1 MDLHD
6 DRPFTLQ
13 LVALDGE
20 AVAVTAAPTSTGR
33 QLRQQLL
40 AQLGPRPG
48 RRIGWMQRGEDEV
61 ELTKTLKEQGIG
73 ADELVSYVYVPASV
87 HDGWKLIQGF
97 RVEDYETAL
106 EGITELKGID
116 NLLYLRTL
124 PCSLQSMTFGNP
136 FDQVLLAVS
145 WPSQLEHLKFSY
157 HFDQRLERTVWPS
170 RLKTLIFGSKFNQP
184 LQRVKWPESLE
195 RLTFGDNFNQSFE
208 GVTLP
213 PKLQSLT
220 LGGDFN
226 KSLVGVDLPS
236 SLQTLTFGWH
246 FDQGLREVTLPHGL
260 QSLAFGNNFN
270 QSLQGVLWPDSLV
283 SVTFGNK
290 FDQSLEGITWPSG
303 LQSLT
308 FASQFNQRL
317 EGVTFPSN
325 LKELI
330 FGSEFN
336 QNLHVSLPTS
346 LQNLTFGDKFHQ
358 SMDPLTWL
366 SNLKNLTFGHGF
378 NEELQQIL
386 LPSQLQ
392 TLRFGND
399 FNQSLKG
406 ILGTLEQL
414 QSVTF
419 GNSFNQSLEDVKFPP
434 SLQVLIFGSDFNQ
447 TLLGV
452 AWPQSLKRL
461 TFGVHY
467 NQTLE
472 GVALPETLETLTFG
486 VEFNRSL
493 DAVDLPKSLQ
503 TLTLGWHFDQSLQ
516 DVILPSGLQSLSF
529 VCSRIHNLRDLTL
542 PSGLQILKFG
552 FWFNQSLEGLVFP
565 CNLKTLIFGRE
576 FNQSLDH
583 VTLPNSL
590 QTLTFGDKFNQ
601 NLDEVTWPID
611 LETLT
616 FGCHFQQSLEKVT
629 FPSNL
634 ESLTFGHEMR
644 RRLVMAKLPSRL
656 EMLTVGRSLT
666 STRGVVPDGT
676 LLVTK
681 GTVDPFNAKVVRCS
695 MGAAVRGA
703 VHVREVA
710 QPELASLL
718 AEHRVFVTELRDRGT
733 GEDALPSWSLGG
745 TFDRSRCLRVAWP
758 SLEVAGKGMRFGNEA
773 RGVSPEVAQLAQRT
787 LGVSTGRLCIP
798 MSPSV
803 DSLNVGISVGI
814 VLHEAARPNAHS
826 VSAASDGS
834 AGKKQASARCLV
846 KACAGYRTRGGP
858 FRLKTPQSEANAGGE
873 AGFFGLF
880 GLVRPVRRISTSLAS
895 RRRLFSKVTEMDR
908 IKAEARTPSILS
920 CSRRTD
926 VPWAFLR
933 QYLKAF
939 REGFLYVRSPV
950 TGDMDPVC
958 LKPYDASTGRGV
970 MCISWWSKNYCKWI
984 EEFKKQ
990 DSILHSYPVHMFN
1003 FTVNSDDKVL
1013 EPGVFPP
1020 LQERLG
1026 QVTWLASTF
1035 GAHALNV
1042 RFDPIV
1048 HYRMKGQTAVRNNL
1062 GDFEEIVKHLG
1073 LLGLGAQWEST
1084 VCGCERRT
1092 LRRALGASGVR
1103 ERFSQAAAHT
1113 DVGAV
1118 RNMLSAGVE
1127 LVALSEEQQRAVLDQ
1142 LLPLAHRYA
1151 VEMRCCCDDT
1161 LFGHRTP
1168 VEAKVEVRKVRRW
1181 GVGKDRSPR
1190 RMGVRR
1196 REMGELRQAIVRK
1209 KDFLCVKE
1217 SRCLDARLADRLA
1230 KEKGLSITFPH
1241 QKDRGQR
1248 EMCNC
1253 TASRE
1258 IGQYELLGNQ
1268 RPWGWPWGSTW
1279 SPWRA
1284 EKAINT
1290 MKYVLTRTFP
1300 VTVLDIP
1307 GPRCT
1312 LAKATC
1318 FCHIPEVTYLEAPV
1332 PQNFRPMTPVLRS
1345 PVWDHYQARG

>member
-1 MDLHD
+1 
-6 DRPFTLQ
+6 
-13 LVALDGE
+13 
-20 AVAVTAAPTSTGR
+20 
-33 QLRQQLL
+33 
-40 AQLGPRPG
+40 
-48 RRIGWMQRGEDEV
+48 
-61 ELTKTLKEQGIG
+61 
-73 ADELVSYVYVPASV
+73 
-87 HDGWKLIQGF
+87 
-97 RVEDYETAL
+97 
-106 EGITELKGID
+106 
-116 NLLYLRTL
+116 
-124 PCSLQSMTFGNP
+124 
-136 FDQVLLAVS
+136 
-145 WPSQLEHLKFSY
+145 
-157 HFDQRLERTVWPS
+157 
-170 RLKTLIFGSKFNQP
+170 
-184 LQRVKWPESLE
+184 
-195 RLTFGDNFNQSFE
+195 
-208 GVTLP
+208 
-213 PKLQSLT
+213 
-220 LGGDFN
+220 
-226 KSLVGVDLPS
+226 
-236 SLQTLTFGWH
+236 
-246 FDQGLREVTLPHGL
+246 
-260 QSLAFGNNFN
+260 
-270 QSLQGVLWPDSLV
+270 
-283 SVTFGNK
+283 
-290 FDQSLEGITWPSG
+290 
-303 LQSLT
+303 
-308 FASQFNQRL
+308 
-317 EGVTFPSN
+317 
-325 LKELI
+325 
-330 FGSEFN
+330 
-336 QNLHVSLPTS
+336 
-346 LQNLTFGDKFHQ
+346 
-358 SMDPLTWL
+358 MDPLTWL

-656 EMLTVGRSLT
+656 EMLTV
-666 STRGVVPDGT
+666 
-676 LLVTK
+676 
-681 GTVDPFNAKVVRCS
+681 VRCS

-718 AEHRVFVTELRDRGT
+718 AEHRVF
-733 GEDALPSWSLGG
+733 EDALPSWSLGEHLTG
-745 TFDRSRCLRVAWP
+745 QDAFV
-758 SLEVAGKGMRFGNEA
+758 FGNEA
-773 RGVSPEVAQLAQRT
+773 RGVSPEVPK
-787 LGVSTGRLCIP
+787 G
-798 MSPSV
+798 
-803 DSLNVGISVGI
+803 
-814 VLHEAARPNAHS
+814 
-826 VSAASDGS
+826 
-834 AGKKQASARCLV
+834 
-846 KACAGYRTRGGP
+846 GGP
-858 FRLKTPQSEANAGGE
+858 CQLDPDEEEVQAKAPNGRW
-873 AGFFGLF
+873 
-880 GLVRPVRRISTSLAS
+880 
-895 RRRLFSKVTEMDR
+895 RLFSKVTEMDR

-990 DSILHSYPVHMFN
+990 DRILHSYPVHMFN

-1013 EPGVFPP
+1013 EPG
-1020 LQERLG
+1020 
-1026 QVTWLASTF
+1026 VTWLASTF

-1118 RNMLSAGVE
+1118 RAHGVFCKPYKQSVRNMLSAGVE

-1168 VEAKVEVRKVRRW
+1168 VEAKVEVRK
-1181 GVGKDRSPR
+1181 
-1190 RMGVRR
+1190 
-1196 REMGELRQAIVRK
+1196 I
-1209 KDFLCVKE
+1209 
-1217 SRCLDARLADRLA
+1217 
-1230 KEKGLSITFPH
+1230 
-1241 QKDRGQR
+1241 
-1248 EMCNC
+1248 
-1253 TASRE
+1253 
-1258 IGQYELLGNQ
+1258 
-1268 RPWGWPWGSTW
+1268 
-1279 SPWRA
+1279 
-1284 EKAINT
+1284 
-1290 MKYVLTRTFP
+1290 
-1300 VTVLDIP
+1300 
-1307 GPRCT
+1307 
-1312 LAKATC
+1312 
-1318 FCHIPEVTYLEAPV
+1318 
-1332 PQNFRPMTPVLRS
+1332 
-1345 PVWDHYQARG
+1345 

>member
-1 MDLHD
+1 MPTADALTFIFGCIKRSMESTIVDVPLNDPSIFLHPGGSLLP
-6 DRPFTLQ
+6 RPYGPP
-13 LVALDGE
+13 DG
-20 AVAVTAAPTSTGR
+20 ASTAHH
-33 QLRQQLL
+33 
-40 AQLGPRPG
+40 LGPR
-48 RRIGWMQRGEDEV
+48 
-61 ELTKTLKEQGIG
+61 
-73 ADELVSYVYVPASV
+73 
-87 HDGWKLIQGF
+87 
-97 RVEDYETAL
+97 
-106 EGITELKGID
+106 
-116 NLLYLRTL
+116 
-124 PCSLQSMTFGNP
+124 
-136 FDQVLLAVS
+136 
-145 WPSQLEHLKFSY
+145 
-157 HFDQRLERTVWPS
+157 
-170 RLKTLIFGSKFNQP
+170 
-184 LQRVKWPESLE
+184 
-195 RLTFGDNFNQSFE
+195 
-208 GVTLP
+208 
-213 PKLQSLT
+213 
-220 LGGDFN
+220 
-226 KSLVGVDLPS
+226 
-236 SLQTLTFGWH
+236 
-246 FDQGLREVTLPHGL
+246 
-260 QSLAFGNNFN
+260 
-270 QSLQGVLWPDSLV
+270 
-283 SVTFGNK
+283 
-290 FDQSLEGITWPSG
+290 
-303 LQSLT
+303 
-308 FASQFNQRL
+308 
-317 EGVTFPSN
+317 
-325 LKELI
+325 
-330 FGSEFN
+330 
-336 QNLHVSLPTS
+336 LHSHC
-346 LQNLTFGDKFHQ
+346 Q
-358 SMDPLTWL
+358 
-366 SNLKNLTFGHGF
+366 
-378 NEELQQIL
+378 
-386 LPSQLQ
+386 
-392 TLRFGND
+392 
-399 FNQSLKG
+399 
-406 ILGTLEQL
+406 
-414 QSVTF
+414 
-419 GNSFNQSLEDVKFPP
+419 
-434 SLQVLIFGSDFNQ
+434 
-447 TLLGV
+447 
-452 AWPQSLKRL
+452 
-461 TFGVHY
+461 
-467 NQTLE
+467 
-472 GVALPETLETLTFG
+472 
-486 VEFNRSL
+486 
-493 DAVDLPKSLQ
+493 
-503 TLTLGWHFDQSLQ
+503 
-516 DVILPSGLQSLSF
+516 
-529 VCSRIHNLRDLTL
+529 
-542 PSGLQILKFG
+542 
-552 FWFNQSLEGLVFP
+552 
-565 CNLKTLIFGRE
+565 
-576 FNQSLDH
+576 
-583 VTLPNSL
+583 
-590 QTLTFGDKFNQ
+590 
-601 NLDEVTWPID
+601 
-611 LETLT
+611 
-616 FGCHFQQSLEKVT
+616 
-629 FPSNL
+629 
-634 ESLTFGHEMR
+634 
-644 RRLVMAKLPSRL
+644 
-656 EMLTVGRSLT
+656 
-666 STRGVVPDGT
+666 
-676 LLVTK
+676 
-681 GTVDPFNAKVVRCS
+681 
-695 MGAAVRGA
+695 
-703 VHVREVA
+703 
-710 QPELASLL
+710 
-718 AEHRVFVTELRDRGT
+718 
-733 GEDALPSWSLGG
+733 EDALPSWSLGEHLTG
-745 TFDRSRCLRVAWP
+745 QDAFV
-758 SLEVAGKGMRFGNEA
+758 SLGRRWKFGNEA

-834 AGKKQASARCLV
+834 AGK
-846 KACAGYRTRGGP
+846 
-858 FRLKTPQSEANAGGE
+858 N
-873 AGFFGLF
+873 
-880 GLVRPVRRISTSLAS
+880 
-895 RRRLFSKVTEMDR
+895 RRLFSKVTEMDR

-1168 VEAKVEVRKVRRW
+1168 VEAKADPTAESRWVGDDEGKPVETDGEAK
-1181 GVGKDRSPR
+1181 GVGMDIPENKLLAELAPPALEVEEVEDSTLAALTAPEGLLKTDGSGDTNQRSVTERPLSISEAAVPDIAKTVETQKVANGKPSCSDASRPLTAHAIASPKVDAPATPAKKPENKGTDKSGKKKKRPLHEGMSGTQR
-1190 RMGVRR
+1190 R
-1196 REMGELRQAIVRK
+1196 
-1209 KDFLCVKE
+1209 DFLCVKE